1 VNLERRRR
9 VKSGV
14 DRFDVAVIGSGMA
27 GWAGVRAARRRGRRV
42 ALFEA
47 GLVGGT

>member
-1 VNLERRRR
+1 VNPARPHP
-9 VKSGV
+9 VKSAV
-14 DRFDVAVIGSGMA
+14 DRFDVAVIGSGMG
-27 GWAGVRAARRRGRRV
+27 GWAGVHAARRRGRRV

>member
-1 VNLERRRR
+1 VNPARPPR
-9 VKSGV
+9 VKSAV
-14 DRFDVAVIGSGMA
+14 DRFDVAVIGSGMG